1 MAAPSWPVFAEAQEE
16 LAVLGV
22 ITSSVL
28 WQEMRGKGSSE
39 CDEPVWTAHSVSPR
53 WERAKE
59 NSFFKISSKYGVEE
73 ADVF

>member
-1 MAAPSWPVFAEAQEE
+1 MAAPTWPVFAAAQEE
-16 LAVLGV
+16 LVLGV

-28 WQEMRGKGSSE
+28 WQEMRRGKGSSE
-39 CDEPVWTAHSVSPR
+39 CDEPVRTAHSVLHR